1 MDDVDSNELTL
12 MAQTFVGELLHGDFK
27 SAASKFDKQM
37 EEALGE
43 AKLMET
49 WLDLIKDVGTLLDI
63 TPTRTFEME
72 GYKIVVIKCAFQQTI
87 IEVQV
92 VYNESKEI
100 SGLTF
105 NPTSFKYNPP
115 EYVVESNFHETDVTV
130 GEGKWALPGTL
141 TIPEGEGPF
150 PGIVLV
156 HGSGPND
163 RDETI
168 GPNKTFKDLA
178 WGLASNG
185 IAVLRYDKRTL
196 KHAKELTPEMIAK
209 LTVKEEVI
217 EDAVL
222 AVKLLRENE
231 QVKSNAV
238 FLLGHSL
245 GATVAPR
252 IGQIDGSIAGLIMM
266 AAITRSLEETIIDQ
280 YTYIFSIA
288 GEITEEQKAELDSLR
303 VKVERLK
310 DLKSADELKPEDLPL
325 GIPKDYWLDLH
336 EHDVVEAA
344 IKLSMPILI
353 MQGGRDYQVLESKDF
368 TEWKRALEGKPNVSF
383 KLFSR
388 LNHLFVAG
396 EGKSTPQEYLNEG
409 HVDPEVISFISDW
422 IKEK

>member
-1 MDDVDSNELTL
+1 MDDSNNDDLELA
-12 MAQTFVGELLHGDFK
+12 AQTFVGELLQGDFK

-37 EEALGE
+37 KDALSE
-43 AKLMET
+43 DKLMET
-49 WLDLIKDVGTLLDI
+49 WLNLMKDAGTLLDI
-63 TPTRTFEME
+63 SPVKTVEME

-87 IEVQV
+87 IDIQV

-105 NPTSFKYNPP
+105 NPTNFKYNTP
-115 EYVVESNFHETDVTV
+115 EYVVESNFDEVDVTV
-130 GEGKWALPGTL
+130 GEGKWAVPGTL
-141 TIPEGEGPF
+141 TVPKGEGQF
-150 PGIVLV
+150 PGVVLV

-196 KHAKELTPEMIAK
+196 THGKELSPEMIAK

-222 AVKLLRENE
+222 AVKLLKEYE
-231 QVKSNAV
+231 HVKSSGV

-252 IGQIDGSIAGLIMM
+252 IGQEDGSIAGLIMM
-266 AAITRSLEETIIDQ
+266 AAITRSLEETILDQ
-280 YTYIFSIA
+280 YTYIYGLT
-288 GEITEEQKAELDSLR
+288 GEITQEHKADLESLR

-310 DLKSADELKPEDLPL
+310 DITTGDELKPEDLPL
-325 GIPKDYWLDLH
+325 GIPLDYWLDLH
-336 EHDVVEAA
+336 QHDVVEVAER
-344 IKLSMPILI
+344 LSMPILI

-368 TEWKRALEGKPNVSF
+368 AGWKRALEHKPNVSF
-383 KLFSR
+383 KLFPK

-396 EGKSTPQEYLNEG
+396 EGISTPQEYLTEG
-409 HVDPEVISFISDW
+409 HVDPEVISFILNW

>member
-1 MDDVDSNELTL
+1 MDELNNNELEL
-12 MAQTFVGELLHGDFK
+12 MAQTFVSELLRGDFK

-37 EEALGE
+37 NDALSE
-43 AKLMET
+43 DKLMDT
-49 WLDLIKDVGTLLDI
+49 WHNLIKDAGALLDI
-63 TPTRTFEME
+63 SPTKTVEME
-72 GYKIVVIKCAFQQTI
+72 CYKIVVIKCAFQQTI
-87 IEVQV
+87 IDIQV

-105 NPTSFKYNPP
+105 NPTNFKYNTP
-115 EYVVESNFHETDVTV
+115 EYVVESNFDETDVTV
-130 GEGKWALPGTL
+130 GDGKWAVPGTL
-141 TIPEGEGPF
+141 TVPNGEGPF
-150 PGIVLV
+150 PGVVLV

-178 WGLASNG
+178 WGMASKG

-196 KHAKELTPEMIAK
+196 KHGKELTPEMIAT

-217 EDAVL
+217 DDALL

-231 QVKSNAV
+231 KVKSDAV

-252 IGQIDGSIAGLIMM
+252 IGQEDGSIAGLIMM
-266 AAITRSLEETIIDQ
+266 AAITRTLEETILDQ
-280 YTYIFSIA
+280 YTYIFSLA
-288 GEITEEQKAELDSLR
+288 GEITEEQKAEMESLR
-303 VKVERLK
+303 VKVDRLK
-310 DLKSADELKPEDLPL
+310 DLTDSDELKPEDLPL
-325 GIPKDYWLDLH
+325 GIPLDYWLDLH
-336 EHDVVEAA
+336 KHDVVEAA
-344 IKLSMPILI
+344 EKLSMPILI

-368 TEWKRALEGKPNVSF
+368 TGWKRALEHKDNVSF
-383 KLFSR
+383 KLFPT

-396 EGKSTPQEYLNEG
+396 DGISTPQEYLNEG
-409 HVDPEVISFISDW
+409 HVDPEVISFIVNW